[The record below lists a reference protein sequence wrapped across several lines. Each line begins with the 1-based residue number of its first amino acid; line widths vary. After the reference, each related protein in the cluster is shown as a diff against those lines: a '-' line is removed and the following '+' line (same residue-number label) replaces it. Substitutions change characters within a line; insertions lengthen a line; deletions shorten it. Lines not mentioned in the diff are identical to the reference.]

1 MLFIPLNNVAENI
14 FMCKKV
20 VLISQDCSELPE
32 RMIGTYSFSNV
43 LLFEMIFA
51 VRYALF
57 CIIM

>member
-1 MLFIPLNNVAENI
+1 LIPLNTAAENI

-20 VLISQDCSELPE
+20 VLISQDYSELPE

-51 VRYALF
+51 MCSALF

>member
-1 MLFIPLNNVAENI
+1 
-14 FMCKKV
+14 MCKKV

-51 VRYALF
+51 MCSALF
-57 CIIM
+57 LHNHVSFFCNS